1 MSQAFVRVLVVVSM
15 IASLGARSGARP
27 QAPTPVKASADA
39 IRLNNLGVASM
50 NQQKFEAALKYFEDA
65 AGADPSLRVART
77 NQAIAQL
84 ALQRFDPAR
93 TLLEAAVKEQPDD
106 VRAWYNL
113 GLLQKSLGDA
123 EASLAAFTRAAELRP
138 RDPHAHYFAGLLGSQ
153 LQQYD
158 TAITQFQRAL
168 ELDPFLVSAEFG
180 LARAFQRAGKTEEAR
195 THMERFSRLT
205 QSKVASAMSLAYGDQ
220 GPLSLAEA
228 VQPPPSAT
236 PAIPVTFVADAAS
249 SRGGVHSGGSG
260 RRAGPVRDR
269 LQRRRRH
276 RRRPPRWRGRE
287 PAAQRRQGI
296 VCRGEASD
304 RGERRRLLRRR

>member
-1 MSQAFVRVLVVVSM
+1 MSQAFVRTLVVVSM
-15 IASLGARSGARP
+15 MASVGAGSAARP

-84 ALQRFDPAR
+84 ALQHFDPAR
-93 TLLEAAVKEQPDD
+93 TLLESAVKEQADD
-106 VRAWYNL
+106 ARAWYNL

-158 TAITQFQRAL
+158 TAVTQFQRAL

-180 LARAFQRAGKTEEAR
+180 LARAFQRAGKTDDAR
-195 THMERFSRLT
+195 THMERFTRLT
-205 QSKVASAMSLAYGDQ
+205 QI
-220 GPLSLAEA
+220 E
-228 VQPPPSAT
+228 
-236 PAIPVTFVADAAS
+236 
-249 SRGGVHSGGSG
+249 GGVGHEPRLWRPGTAVAGGG
-260 RRAGPVRDR
+260 GPAAAVRDACDPGDV
-269 LQRRRRH
+269 RRRGRASRDGRH
-276 RRRPPRWRGRE
+276 SQPQPETVR
-287 PAAQRRQGI
+287 ACA
-296 VCRGEASD
+296 
-304 RGERRRLLRRR
+304 